1 MELVRV
7 AKIALGAAIYAID
20 KPYSYQVPLDLE
32 EQLQPG
38 MRVLVPFGAG
48 NRRTDGLVLAV
59 EMAKPDRTLK
69 MVLSLLDDDPVLS
82 LEGIHLALWMRE
94 QYFCTVY
101 QAARVMLPAGLWFSL
116 LDVWRVADGVDKERA
131 YQAAG
136 RSQAAKTILDILYAN
151 QGALE
156 IGRIKEA
163 FGAKNPNSALKLLQ
177 SQGILALE
185 TSAARGVG
193 DKTERVVCL
202 AVSPEEALAAVRS
215 RRKQAPVQYA
225 VVELL
230 SGVGR
235 VSSKEVC
242 YFTGASSAT
251 LRALEKRGLVCQEKR
266 TIWRRPDAGRVKP
279 AGPVCLNQEQQQ
291 AADGMIRLL
300 EREEPAV
307 ALLYGVTGSGKT
319 QVYLT
324 LIARVLQQGKSALLL
339 VPEIALTPQ
348 LLREFV
354 SHFGEQVAVLHSGL
368 RAGERYDEWKRIQSG
383 QATVVLGTRSAVFA
397 PLRNLGLVVLD
408 EEQEHSY
415 QSESVPRYHAR
426 DVAKYRCVQS
436 GALLVLGSATP
447 SVESMYQA
455 EQGVY
460 HLFTLRERFNEQ
472 AMPQVLIADMR
483 EELRQ
488 GNGSDLSTLLRR
500 EIADNLERGEQSILL
515 LNRRGAS
522 RMLSCGECGQVPS
535 CPRCSVSL
543 TYHSANRR
551 LMCHYCGHS
560 EALPESCPAC
570 GGKLT
575 YIGTGTQRVQQQLEE
590 CFPGVEVLRMDT
602 DTVSASNSHEKMLTR
617 FQKEKIPILV
627 GTQMVAKGLDFE
639 NVTLVGVIAADLS
652 LFADDFR
659 AGERT
664 FSLITQAVGRAGRGS
679 KSGRAVIQTMTP
691 ANEVITCAAEQDYD
705 RFYSQEIVLRQLRA
719 CAPFRDQFRLS
730 ASGPE
735 EHAVVR
741 ACLRLR
747 RALEE
752 ALKQEQYREL
762 NLEVLGPAPA
772 SVAKVNNRYRYRI
785 SVMGKNRH
793 RLRLLLSHLLRAAQ
807 QDKENAGVTIYGDLN
822 PLD

>member
-1 MELVRV
+1 MRV
-7 AKIALGAAIYAID
+7 AKIALSAAIYAID
-20 KPYSYQVPLDLE
+20 LPYSYQVPPDLE
-32 EQLQPG
+32 ERLQPG

-48 NRRTDGLVLAV
+48 NRRVDGIVLAV
-59 EMAKPDRTLK
+59 ETARPERTLK
-69 MVLSLLDDDPVLS
+69 AVLSLLDDAPVLS
-82 LEGIHLALWMRE
+82 PEGLRLALWMRE

-116 LDVWRVADGVDKERA
+116 LDVWRVAEGVDRERA
-131 YQAAG
+131 YRAAG

-163 FGAKNPNSALKLLQ
+163 FGARNPSSALKLLQ
-177 SQGILALE
+177 SQGILTLE

-193 DKTERVVCL
+193 DKTERVICL
-202 AVSPEEALAAVRS
+202 AVSPEEALAAARP
-215 RRKQAPVQYA
+215 RRKQAPLQYA

-242 YFTGASSAT
+242 YFTGASPAT

-266 TIWRRPDAGRVKP
+266 TVWRRPDPGRVKP
-279 AGPVCLNQEQQQ
+279 AGPVRLNREQRE
-291 AADGMIRLL
+291 AADGLLRLL
-300 EREEPAV
+300 EGGEPAV

-319 QVYLT
+319 QVYLE
-324 LIARVLQQGKSALLL
+324 LIAHVLQWGKSALLL

-348 LLREFV
+348 LLREFT

-368 RAGERYDEWKRIQSG
+368 RSGERYDEWRRIQSG
-383 QATVVLGTRSAVFA
+383 RATVVLGTRSAVFA
-397 PLRNLGLVVLD
+397 PLENLGLIILD

-415 QSESVPRYHAR
+415 QSDSVPRYHAR

-436 GALLVLGSATP
+436 GALLLLGSATP

-460 HLFTLRERFNEQ
+460 HLFTLRERYNEQ
-472 AMPQVLIADMR
+472 ALPQVLIADMR

-488 GNGSDLSTLLRR
+488 GNGTDLSAPLRR
-500 EIADNLERGEQSILL
+500 EIAGNLERGEQSILL

-560 EALPESCPAC
+560 EPLPERCPAC
-570 GGKLT
+570 GGRLA
-575 YIGTGTQRVQQQLEE
+575 YIGSGTQKVQQELEA
-590 CFPGVEVLRMDT
+590 CFPGVEVLRMDA

-639 NVTLVGVIAADLS
+639 NVTLVGVLAADLS
-652 LFADDFR
+652 LYADDFR

-691 ANEVITCAAEQDYD
+691 ANEVIACAAGQDYD
-705 RFYSQEIVLRQLRA
+705 RFYRQEIVLRQLRA

-735 EHAVVR
+735 EHAVVQ

-747 RALEE
+747 QALDGAIRE
-752 ALKQEQYREL
+752 APYREMG
-762 NLEVLGPAPA
+762 LEVLGPAPA
-772 SVAKVNNRYRYRI
+772 TVAKVNNRYRYHI
-785 SVMGKNRH
+785 SVMGKNQH
-793 RLRLLLSHLLRAAQ
+793 RLRLLLAHLLRSAQ
-807 QDKENAGVTIYGDLN
+807 QDKKNAGVTVYGDLN